1 MRKLFYPESVAV
13 IGVSDRPD
21 NIAGNVVRNLINWK
35 YPGAVYAVNP
45 KGGRAFDMRIHEA
58 LRDIPGEV
66 DVAVVLTPARAL
78 PGILEDAHEK
88 GVEYLCVESAG
99 FSELGAEG
107 ENLANEI
114 TLKAAGYGIK
124 FVGPNGLG
132 VINAEKRLCLPFSSL
147 TPWEPGPVSVIAQS
161 GGVGMSLLVG
171 MQEHNVAA
179 NKFVSMG
186 NKYSLDEVNFLEY
199 FIEDE
204 STKAI
209 LIYLEGMSRGR
220 EFADLAAKT
229 DKPILLYK
237 ANTTETGARRA
248 MSHTA
253 AMAND
258 DDVLDAVIKRAGV
271 IRVRSLDHLMQFIP
285 MFLRPKFTG
294 RGISIVS
301 PAGGFTVIAADHA
314 EENGFKFPELSA
326 ETEEK
331 LREKARAGIIKIGNP
346 VDLGDALSTD
356 TQVLAVDLT
365 LSQEDIAG
373 CMYVTARRQAGNYT
387 GPFSSML
394 RNPVPELE
402 ALSDK
407 RGKPVAAVFVG
418 PAKMASEFRE
428 SAKLPVYS
436 SIDAAT
442 EAMAAWRDYCLR
454 PKPRGPVG
462 EAVLPEEIMK
472 METAIAPGYVAGAKA
487 FGLLRAAGVPVVEFE
502 EVSDEDGA
510 VEAASRM
517 GYPVA
522 MKVASEKI
530 VHKTESGGIALGI
543 RNEAECRA
551 AYARINR
558 IIDESGAPGG
568 ALLQKMAGAGVEVII
583 GAKRDPHFGPVVMF
597 GMGGVFVE
605 IMKDAVFRPA
615 PVDIEEAI
623 EMTAG
628 IKATGILR
636 GARGLPKSDL
646 KALAEAI
653 SSASKLAAGS
663 RRLVELDINP
673 LIVFPEGKGCAA
685 VDARMILE

>member
-1 MRKLFYPESVAV
+1 MRKLFYPDSVAV

-45 KGGRAFDMRIHEA
+45 KGGRAFDMEIYKSLMET
-58 LRDIPGEV
+58 PGDV

-78 PGILEDAHEK
+78 PGVMDDAREK
-88 GVEYLCVESAG
+88 GVKYLCVQTAG

-107 ENLANEI
+107 EKLAEEI
-114 TLKAAGYGIK
+114 TRKAVEYGIK

-161 GGVGMSLLVG
+161 GGVGMAILVG
-171 MQEHNVAA
+171 MLEHNVAA

-186 NKYSLDEVNFLEY
+186 NKYSLDEVDFLEY

-220 EFADLAAKT
+220 EFADVAAKT

-258 DDVLDAVIKRAGV
+258 DDVLDAVVKRAGV
-271 IRVRSLDHLMQFIP
+271 VRVRSLDHLIQFIP
-285 MFLRPKFTG
+285 MFLRPRFSG

-301 PAGGFTVIAADHA
+301 PAGGFTVIAADRA
-314 EENGFKFPELSA
+314 EESGFEFPELSA
-326 ETEEK
+326 ATEET
-331 LREKARAGIIKIGNP
+331 LREKARAGVIKIGNP

-356 TQVLAVDLT
+356 TQVLAVELT
-365 LSQEDIAG
+365 LSQENIAG
-373 CMYVTARRQAGNYT
+373 SMYVTARRQAGNYT

-402 ALSDK
+402 ELSDK
-407 RGKPVAAVFVG
+407 RDKPVAAVFVG
-418 PAKMASEFRE
+418 PAKMAAEFRE
-428 SAKLPVYS
+428 SAKLPVYN
-436 SIDAAT
+436 SIDTAAL
-442 EAMAAWRDYCLR
+442 AMAAWRDFCLR
-454 PKPRGPVG
+454 PAPRGRGG
-462 EAVLPEEIMK
+462 EVRMSEEFTDIEDSIK
-472 METAIAPGYVAGAKA
+472 PGYVSGAKA
-487 FGLLRAAGVPVVEFE
+487 FGLLRAAGVPVAEFE
-502 EVSDEDGA
+502 EVYDEDSA
-510 VEAASRM
+510 VQAASRI
-517 GYPVA
+517 GFPIA
-522 MKVASEKI
+522 MKVLSERI
-530 VHKTESGGIALGI
+530 VHKTEAGGIALGI
-543 RNEAECRA
+543 RNEAECRV
-551 AYARINR
+551 AYARLKR
-558 IIDESGAPGG
+558 IIDESGASGCVL
-568 ALLQKMAGAGVEVII
+568 AQKMAGPGVEVIV

-597 GMGGVFVE
+597 GLGGVFVE
-605 IMKDAVFRPA
+605 MMKDVVFRPA
-615 PVDIEEAI
+615 PVDFEEALD
-623 EMTAG
+623 MTFGIRAAG
-628 IKATGILR
+628 MLR

-653 SSASKLAAGS
+653 SSVSRMAAGS
-663 RRLVELDINP
+663 RRIAELDINP
-673 LIVFPEGKGCAA
+673 LMVFAEGKGCAA
-685 VDARMILE
+685 VDARMTLE